1 MSKTI
6 GSLIGLEVV
15 VHYKHVLI
23 TGIVFQETRNMVK
36 LKVGDKSVSF
46 PKKEVTLILN
56 ESKVKGLHLLG
67 LAWNRLKR

>member
-6 GSLIGLEVV
+6 GSLIGLEAM
-15 VHYKHVLI
+15 VLYNQMFI
-23 TGIVFQETRNMVK
+23 KGIIFQETRNMVK
-36 LKVGDKSVSF
+36 LKVGGRSISF

-56 ESKVKGLHLLG
+56 ESKFKGLHLLG

>member
-15 VHYKHVLI
+15 VHYNQVLI
-23 TGIVFQETRNMVK
+23 RGIVFQETRNMVK

-46 PKKEVTLILN
+46 PKKESTLILN